1 MTDTQKLKRLYML
14 LRWYDRCVE
23 LGKIKKEEIAEED
36 LRLAYSL
43 ELEMHELQR
52 KINSAAKKRKKKK

>member
-14 LRWYDRCVE
+14 LRWYDGCVE
-23 LGKIKKEEIAEED
+23 LSALKKEEIAEED
-36 LRLAYSL
+36 VRLAQTL

-52 KINSAAKKRKKKK
+52 KINTAAKKRKKRK